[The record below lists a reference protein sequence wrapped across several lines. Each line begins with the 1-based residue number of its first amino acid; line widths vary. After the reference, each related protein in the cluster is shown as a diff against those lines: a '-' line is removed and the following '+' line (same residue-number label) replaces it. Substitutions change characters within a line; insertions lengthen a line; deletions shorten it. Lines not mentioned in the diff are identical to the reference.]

1 MKRNKLK
8 IVVEVTI
15 PADRRMDDEPS
26 GLILAQARSD
36 DHNTNQTKAQDRV
49 SYSSRKLINQKLK
62 TLFLNHYTIWFKDMN
77 TWALD

>member
-15 PADRRMDDEPS
+15 PADARRMDDEAS

-49 SYSSRKLINQKLK
+49 SYSSRKLLDQK
-62 TLFLNHYTIWFKDMN
+62 IKDPVSPPEVFVVPQLTFMF
-77 TWALD
+77 